1 MSWVDDPCLQDQT
14 LIQVAPVSLG
24 AWSHRGRASLDLITI
39 YYSLPLTESLTPRLI
54 VNPPVLHAEI
64 REATIANT
72 QVCSR
77 I

>member
-39 YYSLPLTESLTPRLI
+39 
-54 VNPPVLHAEI
+54 
-64 REATIANT
+64 
-72 QVCSR
+72 
-77 I
+77 